1 MELTITPARAPA
13 PHRRF
18 VAVSLSLLL
27 MGGLSACATQPT
39 SPVAQTHA
47 NVEAQALPL
56 PPPAPTLLAEGPS
69 MTGIAS
75 WYSVGCG
82 GGHRTCTGQRFTG
95 QQMTAASHTIP
106 LGTLVRVARV
116 NDPSRFIIVRVNDYM
131 PRRGRI
137 LDLSKAAAQ
146 QLGMISAGIARVS
159 VEPVVELADN
169 AP

>member
-1 MELTITPARAPA
+1 MDLTLPTASAPA
-13 PHRRF
+13 SRNRLL
-18 VAVSLSLLL
+18 AVSLLFV
-27 MGGLSACATQPT
+27 GGLSACTMQPT
-39 SPVAQTHA
+39 APVTQARA
-47 NVEAQALPL
+47 NVEEQALPL

-82 GGHRTCTGQRFTG
+82 GEHRTCTGQRFTG
-95 QQMTAASHTIP
+95 RQMTAASHTIP
-106 LGTLVRVARV
+106 LGTLVRVALI
-116 NDPSRFIIVRVNDYM
+116 NDPSRFIVVRVNDYM

-146 QLGMISAGIARVS
+146 QLGMISAGVARVR